1 MLYLYIVKSQLPSDG
16 KVNNFILGIHRFLNY
31 PWNIWS
37 SSVGITPNEQP
48 IEMIQVANQDGLA
61 HNNGIHQENVELNT
75 LREGRMKR
83 NNSIGT
89 STGLPQFKY
98 KGR

>member
-16 KVNNFILGIHRFLNY
+16 TVNNFILGIHRFLNY
-31 PWNIWS
+31 PWNMWS
-37 SSVGITPNEQP
+37 WSVRITPNEQP
-48 IEMIQVANQDGLA
+48 IEIIQIANQDGLT
-61 HNNGIHQENVELNT
+61 HNGLNQENVELNT
-75 LREGRMKR
+75 RREDRVKR

-89 STGLPQFKY
+89 STELPQFKY